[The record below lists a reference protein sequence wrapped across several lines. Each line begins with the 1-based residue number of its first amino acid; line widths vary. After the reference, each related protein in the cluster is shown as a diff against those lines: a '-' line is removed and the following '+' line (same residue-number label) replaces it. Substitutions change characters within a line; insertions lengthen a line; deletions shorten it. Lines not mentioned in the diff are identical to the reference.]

1 MKLMVK
7 QLKNQNGQMTIEML
21 LIAIVLLGFV
31 LAVAKVFQ
39 EKNLLA
45 SVVEGPQ
52 EYIAGMAENGVWK
65 PRKEANK
72 LHPNLHERHMSAID
86 EAL

>member
-1 MKLMVK
+1 MK

-21 LIAIVLLGFV
+21 LIAILLLGFV
-31 LAVAKVFQ
+31 LSISKVFQ

-52 EYIAGMAENGVWK
+52 DYLVGMAENGVWK
-65 PRKEANK
+65 PSKTANEK
-72 LHPNLHERHMSAID
+72 HPNLHYRHISLEGDM
-86 EAL
+86 